1 MIKYGQC
8 TSRNPE
14 IRAMYRQQPVYKP
27 PKLKETKKRAYKP
40 SEWKRAIWVDGVK
53 YESMA
58 AAVASIE
65 GLTTAGLGA
74 AVTKGHNSYKGHT
87 LKYAGCAGKT
97 PAPSARA
104 VVVDGVRYASISLAA
119 NIMRLQEGHGTNTA
133 LASALR
139 RGQSKYL
146 GHTIAYAPSRV

>member
-1 MIKYGQC
+1 MTKYGQC

-27 PKLKETKKRAYKP
+27 PKLKETKKLAYKP

-58 AAVASIE
+58 ATVASIE
-65 GLTTAGLGA
+65 GLTRAGLGT
-74 AVTKGHNSYKGHT
+74 AVVKGYNSYKGHT
-87 LKYAGCAGKT
+87 LKYAGFSGNI

-104 VVVDGVRYASISLAA
+104 VVVDGVRYASINLAVE
-119 NIMRLQEGHGTNTA
+119 IMQLQEGHGTHNR
-133 LASALR
+133 LSSALLK
-139 RGQSKYL
+139 GNNKYL